1 MQRQFKD
8 KEDHYDRKKA
18 CDKNVKFEGETQ
30 EVNTMVCH
38 GEAIPRKKRG
48 KNQNKRPRFIRTI
61 QTHQRM
67 DVLILLTAWTWPN
80 LKITRKMTP
89 NDSSRNVG
97 KARRQINNIEI
108 TLLKLNVMCYLIF

>member
-30 EVNTMVCH
+30 EVNTMAYH
-38 GEAIPRKKRG
+38 DEPIPRKNKEE
-48 KNQNKRPRFIRTI
+48 NQDKRPILIRPI
-61 QTHQRM
+61 KTHQRM
-67 DVLILLTAWTWPN
+67 DALMLLTAWTWPN